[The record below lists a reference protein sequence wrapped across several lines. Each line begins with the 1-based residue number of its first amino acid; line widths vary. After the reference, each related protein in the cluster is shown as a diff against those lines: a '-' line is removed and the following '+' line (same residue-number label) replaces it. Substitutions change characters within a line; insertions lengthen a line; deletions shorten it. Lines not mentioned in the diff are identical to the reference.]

1 MRFRW
6 LAVLV
11 LTAAAWTPAP
21 AGAQFFGPPR
31 AQGPWCAVYT
41 EGMGGTR
48 WDCTYPP
55 LESCVPTIL
64 AGTRGFCN
72 PNPRW
77 PGPEPRRHRRKH

>member
-1 MRFRW
+1 MRLG
-6 LAVLV
+6 LAAIVL
-11 LTAAAWTPAP
+11 AAALASASPA
-21 AGAQFFGPPR
+21 AAQFFGPPR
-31 AQGPWCAVYT
+31 PQGPWCAVYT

-48 WDCTYPP
+48 WDCTYPT

-77 PGPEPRRHRRKH
+77 PDPEPRRHRRKH